1 MKAMRRL
8 TAPQDA
14 TAIDLDS
21 GGPGAHVCGIVG
33 QARSDGQP
41 AERRMLERMCAA
53 LEHRG
58 PDSRGLHVDAG
69 VGLGV
74 QRLRVIDL
82 ATGDQPIFNEDGS
95 VAVVLNGEI
104 YNYRELRAGL
114 ERAGHTFATRSDTE
128 VIAHLYEDQGSELV
142 HRLHGMFA
150 LAVWDAR
157 RRRLVLARDR
167 VGKKPLYY
175 AERDGVISFAS
186 ELASLLED
194 EQIPR
199 EVDHQALDA
208 FLAYR
213 WVPAPTTAFRAARKL
228 PPACTLIFEDG
239 RATIERYWRLRFSPK
254 RRIED
259 PREVYEELRE
269 RIRAATARRLIADV
283 PLGAFLSGGV
293 DSSAVVAAMAE
304 ASSQPVKTFSVGFT
318 SDKFNE
324 LPMARLVA
332 QRFAT
337 DHQELIVEPRALEL
351 IPRIVQHYGE
361 PFADDSAIPSFYVA
375 EMAKRHVTVALNGDG
390 GDESFAGYSRYVAN
404 LAASRLERIPRA
416 LRRALAAAGLRV
428 PESGTIDS
436 WRSRARRIGETLA
449 LDGADR
455 YVAYMTHLN
464 GLRRDRLYTEAY
476 RELVGPSVASNVME
490 GPWRNSG
497 AASVLDV
504 MLDVDVQ
511 TYLPDDLLVKMDIAT
526 MASSLEARSPLLDH
540 ELMEFAAS
548 LPPRFK
554 VHGREKKVALR
565 GALRGWVPDQV
576 LDAPKRGFRLPLAD
590 WLRGELR
597 EFAYDV
603 LLDRR
608 ALDRG
613 YFREAYV
620 RDLVERHLAGVQ
632 DHSQGIW
639 TLLMFELWH
648 RRFVDTAP
656 RVRHGAPAGASGG

>member
-1 MKAMRRL
+1 
-8 TAPQDA
+8 
-14 TAIDLDS
+14 
-21 GGPGAHVCGIVG
+21 
-33 QARSDGQP
+33 
-41 AERRMLERMCAA
+41 MCDA

-58 PDSRGLHVDAG
+58 PDSRGLHVAAG
-69 VGLGV
+69 VGLGI

-82 ATGDQPIFNEDGS
+82 ATGDQPIFNEDRS

-104 YNYRELRAGL
+104 YNYRELRADL

-128 VIAHLYEDQGSELV
+128 VIAHLYEDEGPDLV
-142 HRLHGMFA
+142 HRLHGMFG

-157 RRRLVLARDR
+157 RRRLLLARDR

-175 AERDGVISFAS
+175 AEGTGRISFAS
-186 ELASLLED
+186 ELAAILQDPEV
-194 EQIPR
+194 PR
-199 EVDHQALDA
+199 AVDHQALDA

-213 WVPAPTTAFRAARKL
+213 WVPAPMTAFRAVRKL
-228 PPACTLIFEDG
+228 PPGCTLVFQDG
-239 RATIERYWRLRFSPK
+239 RATVSRYWRLDFARK

-259 PREVYEELRE
+259 PREIHEELRGHL
-269 RIRAATARRLIADV
+269 RAATKRRLIADV

-318 SDKFNE
+318 SEKFNE
-324 LPMARLVA
+324 LPLARIVA
-332 QRFAT
+332 KRFGT
-337 DHQELIVEPRALEL
+337 EHHELMIEPRALEL
-351 IPRIVQHYGE
+351 IPRIVRHYGE

-375 EMAKRHVTVALNGDG
+375 EMARRHVTVALNGDG
-390 GDESFAGYSRYVAN
+390 GDESFAGYPRYAAN
-404 LAASRLERIPRA
+404 LAAARLERIPRRF
-416 LRRALAAAGLRV
+416 RRTLAAAGGRI

-436 WRSRARRIGETLA
+436 WRSRARRIAETLP
-449 LDGADR
+449 LDGPDR

-464 GLRRDRLYTEAY
+464 GLDRDRLYTEEY
-476 RELVGPSVASNVME
+476 RELIGRSGASDVMA
-490 GPWRNSG
+490 GPWR
-497 AASVLDV
+497 ASSAGSLLDV

-548 LPPRFK
+548 LPASCKLR
-554 VHGREKKVALR
+554 GREKKIALR
-565 GALRGWVPDQV
+565 AALRGWVPDEI

-590 WLRGELR
+590 WFRGELR
-597 EFAYDV
+597 DYARDV

-608 ALDRG
+608 ALGRG
-613 YFREAYV
+613 YFREDYV
-620 RDLVERHLAGVQ
+620 RSLVERHVAGSQ

-648 RRFVDTAP
+648 QEFVDVAP
-656 RVRHGAPAGASGG
+656 RERHGAPAGIVSM

>member
-1 MKAMRRL
+1 M
-8 TAPQDA
+8 
-14 TAIDLDS
+14 
-21 GGPGAHVCGIVG
+21 CGIVG
-33 QARSDGQP
+33 QARSDGRP
-41 AERRMLERMCAA
+41 AERSVLERMCGA

-69 VGLGV
+69 VGLGI

-82 ATGDQPIFNEDGS
+82 ATGDQPIFNEDRS

-128 VIAHLYEDQGSELV
+128 VIAHLYEDEGPDLV
-142 HRLHGMFA
+142 HRLHGMFG
-150 LAVWDAR
+150 LAVWDAK
-157 RRRLVLARDR
+157 RRRLLLARDR

-175 AERDGVISFAS
+175 AEGNGADLLRLRAGGDPAAPRGPARSRPSGARRVPRLPMGAGSDDRVPCRAQAAAGLHARLPGRARDR
-186 ELASLLED
+186 LALL
-194 EQIPR
+194 
-199 EVDHQALDA
+199 
-208 FLAYR
+208 
-213 WVPAPTTAFRAARKL
+213 AARL
-228 PPACTLIFEDG
+228 
-239 RATIERYWRLRFSPK
+239 RAKTPV
-254 RRIED
+254 ED
-259 PREVYEELRE
+259 PREIHEELRGQ
-269 RIRAATARRLIADV
+269 IRAATKRRLIADV

-318 SDKFNE
+318 SEKFNE
-324 LPMARLVA
+324 LPLARLVA
-332 QRFAT
+332 KRFAT
-337 DHQELIVEPRALEL
+337 EHHELMIEPRALEL
-351 IPRIVQHYGE
+351 IPRIVRHYGE

-375 EMAKRHVTVALNGDG
+375 EMARRHVTVALNGDG
-390 GDESFAGYSRYVAN
+390 GDESFAGYPRYVAN
-404 LAASRLERIPRA
+404 LAAARLERIPRRF
-416 LRRALAAAGLRV
+416 RRTLAAAGERI

-436 WRSRARRIGETLA
+436 WRSRARRIAETLP
-449 LDGADR
+449 LDGPDR

-464 GLRRDRLYTEAY
+464 GLDRDRLYTEEY
-476 RELVGPSVASNVME
+476 RELIGRSGASDVMA
-490 GPWRNSG
+490 GPWR
-497 AASVLDV
+497 ASSARSLLDV

-548 LPPRFK
+548 LPASCKLR
-554 VHGREKKVALR
+554 GREKKVALR
-565 GALRGWVPDQV
+565 AALRGWVPDEI

-590 WLRGELR
+590 WFRGELR
-597 EFAYDV
+597 DYARDV

-608 ALDRG
+608 ALGRG
-613 YFREAYV
+613 YFREDYV
-620 RDLVERHLAGVQ
+620 RSLVERHVAGSQ

-648 RRFVDTAP
+648 QEFVDVAP
-656 RVRHGAPAGASGG
+656 REPHGAPAGIVSM